1 MPEIDGHHAV
11 ENTSLHPIHVPAA
24 TTTTTAPHHPIA
36 EALVDTL
43 ANEIAHM
50 DISASLRDE
59 CQRKQ
64 IMGSLVQNASPFL
77 FPCAI
82 EYSLICAA
90 ILYLMWKNVG
100 ISEPYRRGSSVSSTV
115 AARRSRHHYSV
126 DCAKANKGQSSKG
139 AHKATTFSH
148 FLFWYATGLFLGI
161 FVLVLTIISL
171 LMFFTLNDQI
181 DYKSVAMAEVN
192 VARLALYCMA
202 FVSVLVGMF
211 QVTCFDALCSSST
224 IIRVSF

>member
-1 MPEIDGHHAV
+1 VPKIDGHHAV
-11 ENTSLHPIHVPAA
+11 ENTSHHPIHVPAV

-43 ANEIAHM
+43 ATYDIAHR

-100 ISEPYRRGSSVSSTV
+100 VSEPYRRGSSVSSTV

-126 DCAKANKGQSSKG
+126 DCAKANKGKSSKR
-139 AHKATTFSH
+139 AHKATCSH
-148 FLFWYATGLFLGI
+148 FLFLVCDRPLSGHFRAGADHHQSAH
-161 FVLVLTIISL
+161 VLHTQRS
-171 LMFFTLNDQI
+171 
-181 DYKSVAMAEVN
+181 K
-192 VARLALYCMA
+192 
-202 FVSVLVGMF
+202 
-211 QVTCFDALCSSST
+211 
-224 IIRVSF
+224 

>member
-1 MPEIDGHHAV
+1 MTTEIPTELFDLSHL
-11 ENTSLHPIHVPAA
+11 TSLCHRKKNIMSRLLEDAA
-24 TTTTTAPHHPIA
+24 
-36 EALVDTL
+36 
-43 ANEIAHM
+43 
-50 DISASLRDE
+50 
-59 CQRKQ
+59 
-64 IMGSLVQNASPFL
+64 PFL
-77 FPCAI
+77 FPCTI